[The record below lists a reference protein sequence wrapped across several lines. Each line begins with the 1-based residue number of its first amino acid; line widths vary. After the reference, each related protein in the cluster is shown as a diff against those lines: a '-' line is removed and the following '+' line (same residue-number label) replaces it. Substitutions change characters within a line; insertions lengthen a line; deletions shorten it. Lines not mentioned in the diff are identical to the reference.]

1 MRGVAVDASVWIAA
15 QDPSDP
21 FCTRSRVFFSHL
33 VPAGIT
39 MHVPSFAR
47 VEVACALA
55 RKLRNSAQG
64 ERLANLV
71 LTTAGAKEHPVDS
84 MLLVKALTLGTT
96 KFLRGAD
103 ALYSATSEIVGCALV
118 SWDKEHLKR
127 AGALTPDD
135 WLVANPLP

>member
-1 MRGVAVDASVWIAA
+1 MRAVAVDASVWIAA
-15 QDPSDP
+15 QDPADP
-21 FCTRSRVFFSHL
+21 FCTQSRLFFSHAVTADIIVH
-33 VPAGIT
+33 VPA
-39 MHVPSFAR
+39 FAR

-55 RKLRNSAQG
+55 RKLRDAVQG

-71 LTTAGAKEHPVDS
+71 LKTAGAKEHAVNQA
-84 MLLVKALTLGTT
+84 LLGKALALGTT

-103 ALYSATSEIVGCALV
+103 AVYSATAEIVGCTLV
-118 SWDKEHLKR
+118 SWDKEHLQR